1 MGLWKTLLQ
10 RLGGETAERRQH
22 ARVAA
27 PAMVVTIDGVN
38 YTALDWSLG
47 GCRIKGEAAQF
58 RLRQHIQGH
67 LQLDGADERGEFMAE
82 VVRIVENGD
91 VGLRWL
97 ELSPHIFMTVA
108 AD

>member
-1 MGLWKTLLQ
+1 MSVSDLLRDSLGL
-10 RLGGETAERRQH
+10 GERRQH
-22 ARVAA
+22 PRTDQ
-27 PAMVVTIDGVN
+27 PRLTLRFDGQKYETV
-38 YTALDWSLG
+38 DWSLG